1 MERAAVSVTEPQ
13 AVLFRDGLGERH
25 QTADPTGHETLEVLW
40 VRGELSA
47 VPSFEFALRER
58 VSRLANVRHPSL
70 RRVKSVERL
79 SDPDQTLAIT
89 SESGPGIRLSH
100 LLAEAEA
107 KEIPIDI
114 GTALGLFRQL
124 LPAVALLH
132 ENARDGAHGALGPER
147 VVITPQARLVV
158 VEYVFGS
165 ALEQLRFSHERYW
178 TELRVPLPRSAGLPR
193 FDQRADVLQAGMVA
207 LALILGRP
215 LKDDEFPSRLA
226 EVVAST
232 WAVSARGGFEPL
244 PPGLRAWLG
253 RALQLDSRN
262 AFATA
267 ADAIAEL
274 DKVPGDSVIATAA
287 DLQAFLSK
295 FSAFE
300 KPAQKITSITPI
312 TPNLPAA
319 PAPAPPQMPALP
331 MPPRPAA
338 IVAPPRVLIEP
349 EPQPPKR
356 RTSTRRLPLKV
367 AIAGGAVAAVAALLA
382 GGFLAAHR
390 FAPPVHAATTG
401 TLVVTT
407 NPAGAQAAVDGEV
420 RGTTPITLSL
430 PAGAHTLELRGGGD
444 PRSIPVTITAGSRI
458 DQYIELPKSSPTA
471 GQLQVR
477 TDPPGAQVSVDGV
490 PRGTSPTLISD
501 LAPGD
506 HTVLLTSDLGSVKHS
521 VTVEPGTTASIM
533 VPLAAPDGA
542 PVSAWVSLSAPIE
555 LQLYEHDRLV
565 GSSASDRIMV
575 AAGHHDFDV
584 VNTALGFRAS
594 RSVQVAAGKVAP
606 LKIDV
611 PTGVIAL
618 NATPWAEVWIDGE
631 KVGETPIG
639 NLPVLIGSHD
649 VLFRNPD
656 LGEQH
661 YKALVTLKEPS
672 RISIDMRKK

>member
-25 QTADPTGHETLEVLW
+25 QTADPTGHETLEVLC
-40 VRGELSA
+40 VRGELAA

-79 SDPDQTLAIT
+79 SDPNQTLAIT
-89 SESGPGIRLSH
+89 SESGPGIRLSQ

-107 KEIPIDI
+107 KDIPIDI

-132 ENARDGAHGALGPER
+132 ENARDGSHGAIGPER

-158 VEYVFGS
+158 VEYVLGS

-215 LKDDEFPSRLA
+215 LKDEEFPSRLA

-253 RALQLDSRN
+253 RALQLDSRS

-274 DKVPGDSVIATAA
+274 DKVPGDSTVATAA

-300 KPAQKITSITPI
+300 KPVPKITPI
-312 TPNLPAA
+312 M
-319 PAPAPPQMPALP
+319 PAPPQTPALP

-338 IVAPPRVLIEP
+338 IVAPPRMLV
-349 EPQPPKR
+349 EPQPEPGPLKR
-356 RTSTRRLPLKV
+356 RTSPRRFPLKI
-367 AIAGGAVAAVAALLA
+367 AIAGGAAAAIVALLA

-390 FAPPVHAATTG
+390 FAPPVSAATTG

-407 NPAGAQAAVDGEV
+407 NPTGAQAAVDGEA

-444 PRSIPVTITAGSRI
+444 PRSIPVTITAGARI

-490 PRGTSPTLISD
+490 LRGTSPTLISD

-506 HTVLLTSDLGSVKHS
+506 HTVLLTSELGSVKHS
-521 VTVEPGTTASIM
+521 VTVEPGATASIV

-575 AAGHHDFDV
+575 AAGHHDFDL

-639 NLPVLIGSHD
+639 NLSIPIGSHD